1 VGETERI
8 TVTTNQMVQQI
19 GLEYTKDAQD
29 IPKFGPGDT
38 VRLSLKVVEGTRER
52 IQVYEG
58 VVLRRRNTGVNENF
72 TVRRIGAHGVGVERT
87 FLLHSPRIDKIEIT
101 RRGIVHRATLY
112 HLRQGSGKAN
122 RIKERKVAFVPK
134 AQRSPAVQPPS
145 VAATPVVDTN
155 TAEAAAQSAGL
166 TPAELKV
173 TQVEATGGST
183 TVEQVE
189 ASDSSK

>member
-1 VGETERI
+1 
-8 TVTTNQMVQQI
+8 M
-19 GLEYTKDAQD
+19 
-29 IPKFGPGDT
+29 
-38 VRLSLKVVEGTRER
+38 
-52 IQVYEG
+52 
-58 VVLRRRNTGVNENF
+58 LRRRNTGVNENF

-134 AQRSPAVQPPS
+134 AQRNLAAQPPS

-155 TAEAAAQSAGL
+155 TSEALAAAQNAGV

-173 TQVEATGGST
+173 AQVEASGGTT

-189 ASDSSK
+189 ASDSNK